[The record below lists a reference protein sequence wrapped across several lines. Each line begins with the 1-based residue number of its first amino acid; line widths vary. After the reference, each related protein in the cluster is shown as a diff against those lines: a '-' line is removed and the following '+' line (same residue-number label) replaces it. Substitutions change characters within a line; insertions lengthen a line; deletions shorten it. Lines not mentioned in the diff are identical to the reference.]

1 MITVSVVIPAYNASE
16 FVSKAIESIV
26 NQDLKNL
33 YHIEIIVVDDG
44 STDKTAEALKPLIN
58 AGTIRY
64 FFKPN
69 GGASSAR
76 NYGIEKAKGE
86 FIGFLDADDIFLPGM
101 LATCLNEFMRNQ
113 LDLVTVNCF
122 LTHLD
127 NQGRKIRSELLDYGW
142 IKQTPEV
149 LFLSFM
155 TRGAIGGPHKALFRR
170 EIFNKVGV
178 FDTSL
183 KVYEDLDFWIRVARA
198 NLRWKHIP
206 VPLLECHRA
215 AGGSLFTFS
224 NELNQD
230 CRVAVLRKYRSAA
243 IALDPRM
250 KPVLGDQLLNFG
262 KNYLLEH
269 KKYGKALFCFWES
282 FLIDYN
288 FKRFLRSACNFLRSI

>member
-1 MITVSVVIPAYNASE
+1 MKSVSIIIPAYNASR
-16 FVSKAIESIV
+16 FVFNAIASIA
-26 NQDLKNL
+26 NQNLNNL
-33 YHIEIIVVDDG
+33 YHLEIIVVDDG
-44 STDKTAEALKPLIN
+44 STDKTGEALTSLID
-58 AGTIRY
+58 AGTIQY

-69 GGASSAR
+69 GGASAAR
-76 NYGIEKAKGE
+76 NYGIEKAQGE
-86 FIGFLDADDIFLPGM
+86 FIGFLDADDVFLPGM
-101 LATCLNEFMRNQ
+101 LATCLNEFMRNE

-142 IKQTPEV
+142 IRQEPEA

-155 TRGAIGGPHKALFRR
+155 TRGAIGGPHKALFRHD
-170 EIFNKVGV
+170 IFNKVGI

-198 NLRWKHIP
+198 NLRWQHIS

-215 AGGSLFTFS
+215 ASGSLFTFS

-230 CRVAVLRKYRSAA
+230 CRVAVLRKYKSAA
-243 IALDPRM
+243 IALDPQM
-250 KPVLGDQLLNFG
+250 KEVLGDQLLNFG

-269 KKYGKALFCFWES
+269 KKYGKAFSCFWDS

-288 FKRFLRSACNFLRSI
+288 FKRFLRSARNFLRSI